1 MANENKLTF
10 FQSLKQYWLLY
21 LFVVGSFLLVCY
33 TCECR
38 IRQISKSIIQK
49 DTLTPLNT
57 RYSQIIDSVTK
68 SASNRNLKADK
79 DTIRI
84 HHIKYITKV
93 VEIIKQAPDTCTPYL
108 NELYRISNEQD
119 SLMGRHILRQD
130 STIQDQFV
138 GLMFYKAVAH
148 NDTIRMGQLS
158 DSCKSE
164 FKRGKRVGRKQGFVA
179 GVLITECVNV
189 GARAIKP

>member
-1 MANENKLTF
+1 MPSNEPTF
-10 FQSLKQYWLLY
+10 NWKWAIFWVCLLFIGLAFIKGCNPIPSDSKTKQ
-21 LFVVGSFLLVCY
+21 
-33 TCECR
+33 
-38 IRQISKSIIQK
+38 

-68 SASNRNLKADK
+68 STSNRNLKADK

-130 STIQDQFV
+130 STIQDQFI

-164 FKRGKRVGRKQGFVA
+164 FKRGKRVGRKQGII
-179 GVLITECVNV
+179 GTLIGGSVIY
-189 GARAIKP
+189 GAVKAIP